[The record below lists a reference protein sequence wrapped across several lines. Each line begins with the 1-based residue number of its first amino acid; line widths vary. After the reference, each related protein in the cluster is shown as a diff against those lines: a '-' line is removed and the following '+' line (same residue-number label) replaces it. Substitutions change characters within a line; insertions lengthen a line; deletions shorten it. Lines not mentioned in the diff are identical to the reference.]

1 MAYSIPT
8 AAQNAAA
15 LDHFIYMPVTQEMI
29 SYLAYKTSQVI
40 RCEGPSQLD
49 KTLPPTPPMT
59 PPRHSPTSY
68 FEPRLPSLEL
78 FISTLVE
85 RSHVQVPT
93 LMTSLVYLG
102 RLQQR
107 LPPVAK
113 GMKCTSHRIFLAAL
127 ILAAK
132 NLNDSSPKNK
142 HWARYT
148 AVSGYDTFGFSL
160 TEVNLMEK
168 QLLGLLDW
176 DLNIAEVDL
185 YFHFEPFLAPIRD
198 WQAHHAE
205 KQRLRD
211 DMAALEQQRQVEIV
225 IEQQRCAAIDT
236 AKYYEAPRSY
246 ADQYAYRPTYY
257 TTSTSSSNGSSRAP
271 SRTPSLSPPTR
282 SRSSASQSS
291 ADSYASSAPSPASF
305 ASSYMDTVCEELPV
319 QVQIQ
324 QYDSHQAPTVVQIP
338 GKQQCL
344 PVSIGGGGGGGLPV
358 DDLTSEQALKKQR
371 ADEGIAGYRN
381 HSLEAVKRN
390 AEVLGL
396 PLKILGYEELYG
408 WTMDEVVAQ
417 VGRKGNCTYCGVFRR
432 QALDRGAAV
441 LRVAHV
447 VTGHNADDVAETVV
461 MNLLRG
467 DLARLGRGTSLIT
480 GTGGAEGGF
489 ASVKR
494 SKPLMWA
501 YEKEIVMYAHHKRLD
516 YFSTECIY
524 SPEAFR
530 GSARTLIKNLERI
543 RPESILDVVRS
554 GIDMAR
560 LVPGAGG
567 EGGSGS
573 QRVEAI
579 PRDAEDDTGGGCSGG
594 NGEDA
599 GGEMARV
606 EETLRLN
613 ERAEEEG
620 TETEIRLPAKAVNG
634 QRHDRDGLHTGPSAA
649 ALPATVNGQNH
660 DRHTHTPDIAVVPIR
675 TRQEKKSGRKT
686 AGDNL
691 PPRQRLGQCERCGYL
706 SSQAVCKACMLLEGL
721 NKARPRTGIEVGG
734 AGG

>member
-1 MAYSIPT
+1 MPPHPCESCHTSRAQILRPSTGIRLCAPCFTLAFETET
-8 AAQNAAA
+8 AAT
-15 LDHFIYMPVTQEMI
+15 I
-29 SYLAYKTSQVI
+29 
-40 RCEGPSQLD
+40 
-49 KTLPPTPPMT
+49 
-59 PPRHSPTSY
+59 
-68 FEPRLPSLEL
+68 
-78 FISTLVE
+78 
-85 RSHVQVPT
+85 
-93 LMTSLVYLG
+93 
-102 RLQQR
+102 
-107 LPPVAK
+107 
-113 GMKCTSHRIFLAAL
+113 
-127 ILAAK
+127 
-132 NLNDSSPKNK
+132 
-142 HWARYT
+142 
-148 AVSGYDTFGFSL
+148 
-160 TEVNLMEK
+160 
-168 QLLGLLDW
+168 
-176 DLNIAEVDL
+176 
-185 YFHFEPFLAPIRD
+185 
-198 WQAHHAE
+198 
-205 KQRLRD
+205 
-211 DMAALEQQRQVEIV
+211 
-225 IEQQRCAAIDT
+225 
-236 AKYYEAPRSY
+236 
-246 ADQYAYRPTYY
+246 
-257 TTSTSSSNGSSRAP
+257 TSSSLFHPGERIAIGASGGKDSTVLASVLQTLNTRYSWGLELVL
-271 SRTPSLSPPTR
+271 LS
-282 SRSSASQSS
+282 
-291 ADSYASSAPSPASF
+291 
-305 ASSYMDTVCEELPV
+305 
-319 QVQIQ
+319 I
-324 QYDSHQAPTVVQIP
+324 
-338 GKQQCL
+338 
-344 PVSIGGGGGGGLPV
+344 
-358 DDLTSEQALKKQR
+358 
-371 ADEGIAGYRN
+371 DEGIAGYRD

-408 WTMDEVVAQ
+408 WSMDAVVAQ
-417 VGRKGNCTYCGVFRR
+417 VGRKGNCTYCGVYRR

-441 LRVAHV
+441 LGVRHV

-467 DLARLGRGTSLIT
+467 DLARLGRGTSLVT
-480 GTGGAEGGF
+480 GTGGTGGEGGF

-634 QRHDRDGLHTGPSAA
+634 QRHDRDGLHTGPPAA

-675 TRQEKKSGRKT
+675 TKQEKKSGRKT
-686 AGDNL
+686 AGDKL
-691 PPRQRLGQCERCGYL
+691 LPRQRLGQCERCGYL

-721 NKARPRTGIEVGG
+721 NKARPRTGIEVRG